1 MKTVSS
7 SIGRALGAFA
17 LCGAFTLTAS
27 AKDLK
32 AGDMAPDFSVKA
44 SDGKTYTL
52 KQFRGKQAVV
62 IAWFPKAFTPGCTAE
77 CDSFRTKGIDA
88 GYTFK
93 MLGNRT
99 FPVEARKQGSGL
111 DQFDVA
117 FFTASCD
124 TPETNARFVKELK
137 LDYPILSDAS
147 RKMATDYGVVDAKRK
162 VPQRY
167 TFIIGA
173 DGRIL
178 EVDKSDNTKGHGAE
192 VAAKL
197 AKYGVPKRK

>member
-1 MKTVSS
+1 MKTTSLC
-7 SIGRALGAFA
+7 RALGALA
-17 LCGAFTLTAS
+17 LAGAFTLSAT

-32 AGDMAPDFSVKA
+32 AGDPAPDFTVKA

-52 KQFRGKQAVV
+52 KQFQGKQAVV

-88 GYTFK
+88 AYTFQ

-111 DQFDVA
+111 DQYDVA

-124 TPETNARFVKELK
+124 TPETNARFAKELK
-137 LDYPILSDAS
+137 LDYPILSDSS
-147 RKMATDYGVVDAKRK
+147 RKMAAAYGVVDAKRK

-167 TFIIGA
+167 TFIIGK
-173 DGRIL
+173 DGNIL
-178 EVDKSDNTKGHGAE
+178 EVDTSDNTKGHGAE

-197 AKYGVPKRK
+197 AKYGVPKKK

>member
-1 MKTVSS
+1 MNTSS
-7 SIGRALGAFA
+7 SLCRALGALA
-17 LCGAFTLTAS
+17 LAGAFTLSAS
-27 AKDLK
+27 AKDLQ

-62 IAWFPKAFTPGCTAE
+62 IAWFPKAFTGGCTAE
-77 CDSFRTKGIDA
+77 CDSFRTKGVKQ
-88 GYTFK
+88 GYDFS

-99 FPVEARKQGSGL
+99 FKVAPREHGSGL
-111 DQFDVA
+111 DQYDVA

-124 TPETNARFVKELK
+124 TPETNARFVKELQ
-137 LDYPILSDAS
+137 LDYPILSDS
-147 RKMATDYGVVDAKRK
+147 TRKMATAYGVVDAKRK

-167 TFIIGA
+167 TFIIGK

-178 EVDKSDNTKGHGAE
+178 EVDKANNTAGHGAE

-197 AKYGVPKRK
+197 AKYGVPKK

>member
-1 MKTVSS
+1 MKTSS
-7 SIGRALGAFA
+7 SICRALGALA
-17 LCGAFTLTAS
+17 LVGAFTLSAT

-52 KQFRGKQAVV
+52 EQFRGKQAVV
-62 IAWFPKAFTPGCTAE
+62 IAWFPKAFTGGCTAE
-77 CDSFRTKGIDA
+77 CDSFRTKGVKQ
-88 GYTFK
+88 GYDFK
-93 MLGNRT
+93 MMGNRT
-99 FPVEARKQGSGL
+99 FKVQARSEGSGL
-111 DQFDVA
+111 DQYDVA

-124 TPETNARFVKELK
+124 TPETNARFAKELQ
-137 LDYPILSDAS
+137 LDYPILSDSS
-147 RKMATDYGVVDAKRK
+147 RKMAQAYGVVDAKRK

-167 TFIIGA
+167 TFIIGK

-178 EVDKSDNTKGHGAE
+178 EVDKAKNTAGHGAE

-197 AKYGVPKRK
+197 AKYGVPKK